1 MCFTGGHDERD
12 VYASEYLQ
20 LRIAIS
26 RNVVKLRQNKVHLSE
41 LWWQVA
47 KGDESKIDQQQSS
60 MISPLLGS
68 VEGPPSIWPQRKL
81 QFTENSNLYQSPG

>member
-1 MCFTGGHDERD
+1 MCFTGGHSERD
-12 VYASEYLQ
+12 VYAREYLQ

-41 LWWQVA
+41 VVA
-47 KGDESKIDQQQSS
+47 SGEGDESKIDQQQSS

-81 QFTENSNLYQSPG
+81 QFTENSNLYQSQDK